1 MKYFLALCVLTI
13 LSVFT
18 YTAAS
23 NSFRSR
29 SAAGPTADS
38 TYSGDAQLSYMIE
51 GRKVNIKSYLHTGGK
66 NSIALYINQVIK
78 IEGGMVRINLTNYL
92 TWEVVNFLVADK
104 GATHITHYSPTLFN
118 RKENQ
123 GEFMLKLVNYYADD
137 VTVQI
142 TDVDNKHVAGTFSGK
157 FTSNSKKTILI
168 TDGHFDVPYKDDK
181 LN

>member
-1 MKYFLALCVLTI
+1 
-13 LSVFT
+13 
-18 YTAAS
+18 
-23 NSFRSR
+23 
-29 SAAGPTADS
+29 
-38 TYSGDAQLSYMIE
+38 
-51 GRKVNIKSYLHTGGK
+51 
-66 NSIALYINQVIK
+66 
-78 IEGGMVRINLTNYL
+78 MVRINLTNYL

-123 GEFMLKLVNYYADD
+123 GEFMLKYNNYYADD